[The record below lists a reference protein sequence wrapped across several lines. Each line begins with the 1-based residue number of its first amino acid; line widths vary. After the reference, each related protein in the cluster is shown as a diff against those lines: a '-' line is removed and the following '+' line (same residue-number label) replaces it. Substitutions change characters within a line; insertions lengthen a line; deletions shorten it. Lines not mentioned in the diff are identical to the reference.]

1 MGAMEMG
8 QLFYHHGIHDR
19 GIIYVNTEKG
29 LLGVEMPGEDI
40 WKNNLVR
47 KCKMEQKTGN

>member
-1 MGAMEMG
+1 MG

-19 GIIYVNTEKG
+19 GIISVLNTEKG
-29 LLGVEMPGEDI
+29 LLGVEMPGEDR
-40 WKNNLVR
+40 WKNNPIR